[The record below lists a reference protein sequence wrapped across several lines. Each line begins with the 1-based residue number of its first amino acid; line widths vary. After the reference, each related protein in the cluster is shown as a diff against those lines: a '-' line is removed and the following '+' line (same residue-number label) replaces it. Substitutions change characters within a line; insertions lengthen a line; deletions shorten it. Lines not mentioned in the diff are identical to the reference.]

1 MSDTRLLFPDF
12 RLMLRVL
19 PRRARRATA
28 VPAHISLLGPT
39 TPLSATRN
47 NVHLPHALTCRRVLI
62 RAINYAAGIG
72 ETEQPGIDDHPVV
85 KIVWQ
90 KAKQRERLLS
100 EV

>member
-1 MSDTRLLFPDF
+1 
-12 RLMLRVL
+12 
-19 PRRARRATA
+19 
-28 VPAHISLLGPT
+28 
-39 TPLSATRN
+39 
-47 NVHLPHALTCRRVLI
+47 VLI